1 MGYYTPGQVEQ
12 QNLCVLGRAAAD
24 GLPPKLLQLKTP
36 RTFADESGMALDR
49 SLGVSLLTA
58 VLLACGDRSSMPP
71 AGFVNQTRHSD
82 ACLWAIWA
90 AAQRSV
96 ASQVDLNPLQQSA
109 ENAPPVILPGDA
121 RARNVKPQQLT
132 VAPEPDVS
140 SQALLAATGTL
151 RPNPT
156 GMIACPQPCDA
167 RYTPAYSIYRPEL
180 TRYAASWE
188 SVDADFDTIL
198 EYEFENQILF
208 ALGYDM
214 RWR

>member
-1 MGYYTPGQVEQ
+1 MRPI
-12 QNLCVLGRAAAD
+12 
-24 GLPPKLLQLKTP
+24 
-36 RTFADESGMALDR
+36 
-49 SLGVSLLTA
+49 
-58 VLLACGDRSSMPP
+58 
-71 AGFVNQTRHSD
+71 GFVNQTRHSD
-82 ACLWAIWA
+82 AYLWAIWKT
-90 AAQRSV
+90 AQRSV

-109 ENAPPVILPGDA
+109 ENAPPAILPGDA
-121 RARNVKPQQLT
+121 RAFNVEPQQLT
-132 VAPEPDVS
+132 VASEPDVS

-156 GMIACPQPCDA
+156 GMIACPQPCDV

-188 SVDADFDTIL
+188 SVSTNFDTIL